1 LVAKSSSVLLAGFLY
16 VFILGACSVPKK
28 EVAQVPQAP
37 VPDIRE
43 VQWQIEQLLSGEPF
57 ASPVGDPGAQEIL
70 REVYAARAYEPLWIR
85 PGKIA
90 ELTALLA
97 DAVTY
102 GLEPADYNLTQIESR
117 LAAGD
122 PTTPRAAAE
131 LDVMLTEGLLR
142 YGYHRRYGKVR
153 AAELDPHF
161 NFRREAFLKK
171 SPAQMVGEASESE
184 SLESFIQ
191 GVVST
196 GPLERLFRDHLRRYR
211 EIAAGGGWPSIAP
224 GPTLHPG
231 DQDPRLAALRQRLYL
246 SGDLAEPATDPDAPY
261 DATLQAAVR
270 QFQSRHALDADGLVG
285 AGTLAAL
292 NVPVETRIDQ
302 LRLSLERLRWVSED
316 APQEFLAINIAGYEL
331 FFFHDREIAWNTRVM
346 VGKSFRQTPV
356 FRGDITYLEMNPTWT
371 VPPTIL
377 RNDTLPAIRRNPDYL
392 AEKHITVLDREGHR
406 VDPASIDWST
416 AGRGFPYTLRQ
427 EPGPDNALGRIKFI
441 FPNEHFVFLHDTP
454 NQALFDQP
462 ERAFSSG
469 CIRVEHPLE
478 LARLVL
484 AGRSGFGL
492 ADVERKIESGR
503 TERIVLD
510 EPMPVLILYF
520 TASLDTDGNVR
531 FFRDIYQRDVAVLAA
546 LNAPVV
552 TQLPMQ
558 SASMSK
564 SMANKTLVLQ

>member
-1 LVAKSSSVLLAGFLY
+1 
-16 VFILGACSVPKK
+16 
-28 EVAQVPQAP
+28 
-37 VPDIRE
+37 
-43 VQWQIEQLLSGEPF
+43 
-57 ASPVGDPGAQEIL
+57 
-70 REVYAARAYEPLWIR
+70 
-85 PGKIA
+85 
-90 ELTALLA
+90 
-97 DAVTY
+97 
-102 GLEPADYNLTQIESR
+102 
-117 LAAGD
+117 
-122 PTTPRAAAE
+122 
-131 LDVMLTEGLLR
+131 M
-142 YGYHRRYGKVR
+142 
-153 AAELDPHF
+153 
-161 NFRREAFLKK
+161 
-171 SPAQMVGEASESE
+171 
-184 SLESFIQ
+184 
-191 GVVST
+191 
-196 GPLERLFRDHLRRYR
+196 
-211 EIAAGGGWPSIAP
+211 
-224 GPTLHPG
+224 
-231 DQDPRLAALRQRLYL
+231 
-246 SGDLAEPATDPDAPY
+246 APY
-261 DATLQAAVR
+261 T
-270 QFQSRHALDADGLVG
+270 
-285 AGTLAAL
+285 
-292 NVPVETRIDQ
+292 NYPRIDQ

-316 APQEFLAINIAGYEL
+316 APHEFLAINIAGYEL
-331 FFFHDREIAWNTRVM
+331 FFFHDREIAWTTRVM
-346 VGKSFRQTPV
+346 VGKNFRQTPV

-484 AGRSGFGL
+484 AGRSGFDL
-492 ADVERKIESGR
+492 ADVESKIESGR

-520 TASLDTDGNVR
+520 TASLDSDGNVR

-552 TQLPMQ
+552 TQLPLQ
-558 SASMSK
+558 SAPMSK